1 MMKERPELKE
11 APVGSKGREPK
22 LSDIA
27 AVMLPNNAEAVAR
40 GEVIEAWQHWYRT
53 NRAIIEAAFAKY
65 GIKPPVLTEDKT
77 SK

>member
-1 MMKERPELKE
+1 MMKVRPELQPI
-11 APVGSKGREPK
+11 PVGSKGREPK

-40 GEVIEAWQHWYRT
+40 GDIIEAWQYWYKA

-65 GIKPPVLTEDKT
+65 GIAPPVLTEDKK